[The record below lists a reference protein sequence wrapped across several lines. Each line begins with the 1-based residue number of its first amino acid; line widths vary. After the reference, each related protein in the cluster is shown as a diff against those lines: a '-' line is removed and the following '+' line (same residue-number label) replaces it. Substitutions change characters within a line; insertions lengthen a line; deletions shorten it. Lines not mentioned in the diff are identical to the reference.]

1 MRSLVGEGGSV
12 IFARVVRK
20 NDMPEQK
27 KIEYK
32 PLEATLGYT
41 FKDQSILT
49 QALTHR
55 SYLNEHSDFPFPHN
69 ERLEFLGD
77 AVLELIVTEHLY
89 KNFSNPEGE
98 LTNWRAA
105 LVNAK
110 TLSGIAS
117 QLKFEDYLLL
127 SKGEAKD
134 KDSKARMYI
143 LANAIEAIIGAIYL
157 DGGTEGVS
165 GFIHAHILS
174 HLPFI
179 LKNKLYIDPKSRF
192 QETAQELLG
201 VTPSYKV
208 LKETGPDHNKE
219 FTVGVFLE
227 KELVAI
233 GSGTSKQEAQISAAQ
248 AGLEAKRWDGIETK

>member
-1 MRSLVGEGGSV
+1 MTTEPQTD
-12 IFARVVRK
+12 F
-20 NDMPEQK
+20 
-27 KIEYK
+27 K
-32 PLEATLGYT
+32 PLEERLGYT
-41 FKDQSILT
+41 FIDKSPLT
-49 QALTHR
+49 SSLTHR
-55 SYLNEHSDFPFPHN
+55 SYLNEHPGFPHEHN

-89 KNFSNPEGE
+89 KNYANAEGE

-110 TLSGIAS
+110 TLAGIAN
-117 QLKFEDYLLL
+117 QLQFEDYLLM

-157 DGGTEGVS
+157 DGGTPAAEK
-165 GFIHAHILS
+165 FIHKHILS

-179 LKNKLYIDPKSRF
+179 LKNRLYIDPKSRF

-201 VTPSYKV
+201 VTPNYKV
-208 LKETGPDHNKE
+208 LKESGPDHNKE

-227 KELVAI
+227 KDLVAVGI
-233 GSGTSKQEAQISAAQ
+233 GLSKQEAQIAAAQ
-248 AGLEAKRWDGIETK
+248 AGLEAKKWEVMEEGGDEKKEESGKRKEEGKKES

>member
-1 MRSLVGEGGSV
+1 MTNIEENLGLLEERLGHR
-12 IFARVVRK
+12 FAEKRFL
-20 NDMPEQK
+20 
-27 KIEYK
+27 IE
-32 PLEATLGYT
+32 AM
-41 FKDQSILT
+41 
-49 QALTHR
+49 THR
-55 SYLNEHSDFPFPHN
+55 SYLNEHADFPFAHN

-89 KNFSNPEGE
+89 RTYANPEGE

-117 QLKFEDYLLL
+117 QLNFEEFLLL
-127 SKGEAKD
+127 SKGEARD
-134 KDSKARMYI
+134 KNSKARMYI

-157 DGGTEGVS
+157 DGGTS
-165 GFIHAHILS
+165 AAATFINKHILS

-179 LKNKLYIDPKSRF
+179 LKNELYIDPKSKF
-192 QETAQELLG
+192 QETAQEMLG

-208 LKETGPDHNKE
+208 LEETGPDHNKE

-227 KELVAI
+227 KELIAVGR
-233 GSGTSKQEAQISAAQ
+233 GSSKQEAQVAAAQ
-248 AGLEAKRWDGIETK
+248 AGLEAKGWAEKEK

>member
-1 MRSLVGEGGSV
+1 MD
-12 IFARVVRK
+12 F
-20 NDMPEQK
+20 Q
-27 KIEYK
+27 
-32 PLEATLGYT
+32 PLEARLGYS
-41 FKDQSILT
+41 FHDKSPLVSS
-49 QALTHR
+49 LTHR
-55 SYLNEHSDFPFPHN
+55 SYLNEHPGFPYEHN

-89 KNFSNPEGE
+89 KNYGNPEGE

-110 TLSGIAS
+110 TLAGIAS
-117 QLKFEDYLLL
+117 QLQFEDYLLM

-134 KDSKARMYI
+134 RDSKARMYI

-157 DGGTEGVS
+157 DGGNEAAS
-165 GFIHAHILS
+165 GFIQRHILS

-179 LKNKLYIDPKSRF
+179 LKNRLYIDPKSRF

-201 VTPSYKV
+201 VTPNYKV

-227 KELVAI
+227 KELIAV
-233 GSGTSKQEAQISAAQ
+233 GVGLSKQEAQIAAAQ
-248 AGLEAKRWDGIETK
+248 AGLEAKKWVTAENGKEEAKEA

>member
-1 MRSLVGEGGSV
+1 MTTEPQTD
-12 IFARVVRK
+12 F
-20 NDMPEQK
+20 
-27 KIEYK
+27 K
-32 PLEATLGYT
+32 PLEERLGYT
-41 FKDQSILT
+41 FVDKSPLISS
-49 QALTHR
+49 LTHR
-55 SYLNEHSDFPFPHN
+55 SYLNEHPGFPYEHN

-89 KNFSNPEGE
+89 KNYANPEGE

-110 TLSGIAS
+110 TLSGIAN
-117 QLKFEDYLLL
+117 QLQFEDYLLM

-157 DGGTEGVS
+157 DGGTQGAEK
-165 GFIHAHILS
+165 FIHRHILS

-179 LKNKLYIDPKSRF
+179 LKHRLYIDPKSRF
-192 QETAQELLG
+192 QETAQELMG

-208 LKETGPDHNKE
+208 LKESGPDHNKE

-227 KELVAI
+227 KELVAV
-233 GSGTSKQEAQISAAQ
+233 GVGLSKQEAQIAAAQ
-248 AGLEAKRWDGIETK
+248 AGLEAKHWETFEKEEAKETEEKK